1 MKHFITYSLIW
12 MSGVIFGQTSI
23 KVEVSADT
31 VATGQLVEVTYTIE
45 NGEGKF
51 EGPDL
56 TDLPLISGPNVS
68 SSFMIRNGSK
78 SSSQSYTYIFKPHQ
92 AEVIH
97 VPQAFYHENGKTQ
110 TIEPVT
116 ITVVSTLDD
125 WVNEQ
130 RQSSKPIREK
140 KKI

>member
-12 MSGVIFGQTSI
+12 MSGMIFGQTSI

-31 VATGQLVEVTYTIE
+31 VAPGQLVEVTYTIE

-78 SSSQSYTYIFKPHQ
+78 SSSQSYTYIFKPHKT
-92 AEVIH
+92 EVIH

>member
-1 MKHFITYSLIW
+1 MKYLLTYSLIW
-12 MSGVIFGQTSI
+12 MTGMIYGQKSI

-31 VATGQLVEVTYTIE
+31 VVAGQLVEVTYTIE

-51 EGPDL
+51 DGPDL
-56 TDLPLISGPNVS
+56 HDLPLMSGPNVS
-68 SSFMIRNGSK
+68 SSFMIQNGSK
-78 SSSQSYTYIFKPHQ
+78 SSSQSYTYIFKPNKE
-92 AEVIH
+92 EVIH

-110 TIEPVT
+110 TIEPIT

-130 RQSSKPIREK
+130 RQSLKPIREK